1 MTENDLKS
9 YGGDITPMEMYD
21 ALCGIRTVMLKDDI
35 PKVEKGMNALNCL
48 IEVVKR
54 DFSLYEQLKEK
65 YL

>member
-1 MTENDLKS
+1 MIENDLKM
-9 YGGDITPMEMYD
+9 YGGDITPIEMYN

-35 PKVEKGMNALNCL
+35 PKVEKGINALNCL

-54 DFSLYEQLKEK
+54 DFNLDEQLKEK

>member
-1 MTENDLKS
+1 MTGNDLKL

-21 ALCGIRTVMLKDDI
+21 ALYGIRTVMLKDDI
-35 PKVEKGMNALNCL
+35 PKVENGMNALNCL

-54 DFSLYEQLKEK
+54 DFNLDEQLKER